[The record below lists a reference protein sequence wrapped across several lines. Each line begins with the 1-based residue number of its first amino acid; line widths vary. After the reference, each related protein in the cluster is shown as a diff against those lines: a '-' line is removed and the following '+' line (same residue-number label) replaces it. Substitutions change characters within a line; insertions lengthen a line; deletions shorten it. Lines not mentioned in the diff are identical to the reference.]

1 VNLWLI
7 VVAAGL
13 GTFAIRLSMLV
24 FVHHSALPPFLREA
38 LRFVSPAVLA
48 AIILPA
54 VLYVGEGDRFS
65 AGAANER
72 MLAALIAAAVAWST
86 RNVWLTIGVGMT
98 ALWAL
103 KGLGV

>member
-1 VNLWLI
+1 MNLWLI
-7 VVAAGL
+7 VAAAGI

-24 FVHHSALPPFLREA
+24 FVHPSALPLLVREA

-54 VLYVGEGDRFS
+54 VLYVGQDERFS
-65 AGAANER
+65 AGAGNER
-72 MLAALIAAAVAWST
+72 MLAALIASGVAWAT
-86 RNVWLTIGVGMT
+86 RNVWLTIGVGMS

>member
-1 VNLWLI
+1 MNLWLI
-7 VVAAGL
+7 AAAAGL

-24 FVHHSALPPFLREA
+24 FVHHSALPSFVRQA

-54 VLYVGEGDRFS
+54 VLYVGEADRFS
-65 AGAANER
+65 AGVGNER
-72 MLAALIAAAVAWST
+72 LLAAVVAAAVAWST
-86 RNVWLTIGVGMT
+86 RNVWLTIGVGMA